1 MATATKGIRGL
12 RVQVQRF
19 GSFLSGM
26 VMPNIGA
33 FIAWGIIT
41 ALFIPTGWAPN
52 ASLAELVGPTITYLL
67 PLLIGFTGGK
77 LMHDARGGVVGALA
91 TMGVIVGTEIPMFLG
106 AMIMGPLGG
115 FVIKKFDHFIEGK
128 VKPGLEMLVNNFSVG
143 IIGGLLMI
151 GGFEIFGP
159 IMTGLDDVM
168 AAAVGAIVSAQLL
181 PLASLFIEP
190 AKILFLNNA
199 INHGIL
205 SPLGLDQVS
214 EAGKSVLF
222 LLEANPGPGLGLL
235 LAYSVFGSGAAK
247 KTAPGAAFIQFIGGI
262 HEIYFP
268 YVLMKP
274 VLLLGMIAG
283 GMSGILTFVIFDVGL
298 VAPASPGSIIA
309 VLAMAARGSYVGLI
323 AGVLISATVTFV
335 ISAVLL
341 KTSKAKETSL
351 EEATA
356 NVGAMKGKSS
366 ITSSLVAADS
376 IKSLAEVEHII
387 FACDAGMGSSAM
399 GASVLRNKINKAGL
413 PIKVTNTSIS
423 NLPAD
428 AEFVITHQDLTE
440 RAVEQVPD
448 AEHRSVENFL
458 NAAYYDQLVQEI
470 EKARNKIS

>member
-1 MATATKGIRGL
+1 
-12 RVQVQRF
+12 
-19 GSFLSGM
+19 
-26 VMPNIGA
+26 
-33 FIAWGIIT
+33 
-41 ALFIPTGWAPN
+41 
-52 ASLAELVGPTITYLL
+52 
-67 PLLIGFTGGK
+67 
-77 LMHDARGGVVGALA
+77 
-91 TMGVIVGTEIPMFLG
+91 
-106 AMIMGPLGG
+106 
-115 FVIKKFDHFIEGK
+115 
-128 VKPGLEMLVNNFSVG
+128 
-143 IIGGLLMI
+143 
-151 GGFEIFGP
+151 
-159 IMTGLDDVM
+159 
-168 AAAVGAIVSAQLL
+168 
-181 PLASLFIEP
+181 
-190 AKILFLNNA
+190 
-199 INHGIL
+199 
-205 SPLGLDQVS
+205 DQVS

-423 NLPAD
+423 NLPAN